1 MQIMNSN
8 LNTLIGFLGI
18 IDRKKKL
25 STKFLTGVKYTTILN
40 EIK

>member
-1 MQIMNSN
+1 MQIMNSK
-8 LNTLIGFLGI
+8 LDTLIGFLGVI
-18 IDRKKKL
+18 EKKSL